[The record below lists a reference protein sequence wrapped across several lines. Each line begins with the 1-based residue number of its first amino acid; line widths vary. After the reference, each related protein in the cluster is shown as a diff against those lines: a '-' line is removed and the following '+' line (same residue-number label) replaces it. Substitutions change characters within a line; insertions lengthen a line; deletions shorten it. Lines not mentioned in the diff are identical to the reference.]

1 MLISINW
8 IEKSSI
14 VKSLCLSPRTAKLP
28 NASKKLV
35 RIFKLIT
42 LISVKVLNFLH
53 KMKKKIRY
61 ICSRE
66 FATIDFKLNL

>member
-14 VKSLCLSPRTAKLP
+14 VRNLCLSPRTAKLL

-35 RIFKLIT
+35 RILELIQFMPKKPKVKIESVSVLHIIFNMVIFKDP
-42 LISVKVLNFLH
+42 VVD
-53 KMKKKIRY
+53 
-61 ICSRE
+61 
-66 FATIDFKLNL
+66 ID